1 MLLPFFDK
9 FRKKNKNFC
18 LFFLNEKLST
28 GFYLYSNQY
37 LHLKINSC
45 LFGLLFLYFSTFSSF
60 QVFKRHVFIHTKW
73 LNLHIQIERREYCLQ
88 NTFIDVCWGAA
99 SPTKRINF

>member
-9 FRKKNKNFC
+9 FRKKIKIFVC
-18 LFFLNEKLST
+18 FFLNEKLST

-60 QVFKRHVFIHTKW
+60 QVQETRIHTHKMVKFTYT
-73 LNLHIQIERREYCLQ
+73 NRETRRLL
-88 NTFIDVCWGAA
+88 
-99 SPTKRINF
+99 TKYIYRRLLGGGKPHETH